1 MAHKVRASEPKNI
14 FAGGREQLLHYAVA
28 LLSVALALGTTLLL
42 NQYLTP
48 TPAAL
53 FFAAVMVSAWY
64 GGLGPGLLATVLS
77 TLAINYFFFKPFYSH
92 NITNLSR
99 LVPLLI
105 FMLAAGLISS
115 LNESRRTAQQKAEA
129 SLKSLRESE
138 ARFGRLTESNIIG
151 VIVADL
157 NGLIIEANDAFLQML
172 NYTSEDLR
180 SGRIRWD
187 EITPPEYIEVSEQA
201 IEELRI
207 TGSCKPFE
215 QEYIRKNGSQVPVL
229 IGFVKQGDRTIIG
242 FVLDLSQRQAALR
255 DRKQAEVAQSILQ
268 MLLEHVPEGI
278 TIAGGP
284 PDFRIIANSK
294 LAQELLGRPG
304 ESLVGMTSSDY
315 VQSYGVFLADGV
327 TRPSPEQLPLYR
339 ATRNGETI
347 RDEECIIERP
357 DGTRITASANV
368 VPIRDSQGQIIG
380 AINCWRDITKRKQM
394 EEALRQRET
403 ELRLITDTLPALIT
417 FVDSEQRYRFNNR
430 TYQEWFGH
438 SAAEVYGKH
447 LWEVVGESAYQ
458 VLRPYVEQVL
468 AGEQVTFESQVL
480 YQDGGTRYI
489 NAIYVPQFNKE
500 GIVEGYAALVT
511 DISEQ
516 QASLRERQQAEEAL
530 RESNERLNFAL
541 QTAELGDW
549 DLDLRNQT
557 VRRSVR
563 HDQIFG
569 YESLLPEW
577 TYDIFLEHVL
587 PEDRPL
593 VDAKFRT
600 ALINQNIWDFECRIR
615 RVDGELRWIWARGHI
630 YHNAQGE
637 AVRMLGL
644 VADISKQQAA
654 LRERKL
660 AEAVLRESEARFRQM
675 ADTAPV
681 LIWMSGTDKL
691 CNYFN
696 KPWLDFAGRTL
707 EQEMGNGWAEG
718 IHPDDF
724 QRCLNTYIN
733 AFDARQK
740 FNIEYRLRHND
751 GEYRWVFDTGVPRFA
766 PTGEFLGY
774 IGSCVDIHDRNLAQE
789 TLRDSEERY
798 RILTE
803 VSPQAIWMGDSKSGI
818 TYCNQYWF
826 NYSGLTME
834 QTAGYGW
841 IDIIHPDDR
850 ERVFKTSMEAVA
862 NATNYEAEIR
872 FRRISDGSYRWH
884 LVRGLPFRDAAGQI
898 IKWVGVA
905 SDIHDRK
912 VAEAAL
918 QQLNEMLEQRIQ
930 ERTAQLEAANKE
942 LESFSYSVSHDLRSP
957 LRHIAGFIEL
967 LQKRH
972 SSTSTL
978 DETSQRYLRI
988 IAETSKQ
995 AGILIDELL
1004 TFSRMGRTEMRYINI
1019 NIEQLVEEIKRDLQI
1034 QIPGRTI
1041 NWHIELLPEVQGD
1054 PSMLRLVLRNLID
1067 NAVKYSQTRNP
1078 TEITVGSTDNE
1089 NEVVFFVQ
1097 DNGVGFNMQYV
1108 HKLFG
1113 VFQRL
1118 HSDPQF
1124 EGTGVGL
1131 ANVQRI
1137 IHRHNGRVWA
1147 DSVVD
1152 NGATFYFS
1160 LPKLSK
1166 KEGE

>member
-1 MAHKVRASEPKNI
+1 MAHQVRASKSKNI
-14 FAGGREQLLHYAVA
+14 FAGSRERLLLHYGIAV
-28 LLSVALALGTTLLL
+28 LSVALALGGTLLL
-42 NQYLTP
+42 NPYLTP
-48 TPAAL
+48 TLAAL
-53 FFAAVMVSAWY
+53 FYVAVMVSAWC

-77 TLAINYFFFKPFYSH
+77 TLAINYFFFKPLDPQ

-99 LVPLLI
+99 LVPLVVFILT
-105 FMLAAGLISS
+105 AVLISS

-151 VIVADL
+151 VLVADL
-157 NGLIIEANDAFLQML
+157 NGLIMEANDAFLQML
-172 NYTSEDLR
+172 NYTREDLR
-180 SGRIRWD
+180 SGRIRWG
-187 EITPPEYIEVSEQA
+187 EITPLEYIEVSERA

-207 TGSCKPFE
+207 TGSCQPFE
-215 QEYIRKNGSQVPVL
+215 QEYIRKDGFQFPVL
-229 IGFVKQGDRTIIG
+229 IGFAKQGDRTIIG
-242 FVLDLSQRQAALR
+242 FVLDLSQRLH

-278 TIAGGP
+278 TIAGGSP
-284 PDFRIIANSK
+284 HFPIIANSK
-294 LAQELLGRPG
+294 LAQELLGRPD
-304 ESLVGMTSSDY
+304 ESLVGMTSSNY

-327 TRPSPEQLPLYR
+327 TRLPLEQLPLYR
-339 ATRNGETI
+339 ATRYGETI

-357 DGTRITASANV
+357 DGTRITAIANV
-368 VPIRDSQGQIIG
+368 VTIRDFQGQIIG
-380 AINCWRDITKRKQM
+380 AIDCWRDITNRKQM

-403 ELRLITDTLPALIT
+403 ELRLITDTLPVLIS

-430 TYQEWFGH
+430 AYQEWFGH
-438 SAAEVYGKH
+438 SATEVYGKH
-447 LWEVVGESAYQ
+447 LSEVLGEAAYEVV
-458 VLRPYVEQVL
+458 RPYVERVL
-468 AGEQVTFESQVL
+468 AGEQVTYESQVP
-480 YQDGGTRYI
+480 YKDAGTRYI
-489 NAIYVPQFNKE
+489 RAICVPQFNQQ
-500 GIVEGYAALVT
+500 GTVEGYAALIT

-516 QASLRERQQAEEAL
+516 QQA
-530 RESNERLNFAL
+530 
-541 QTAELGDW
+541 
-549 DLDLRNQT
+549 
-557 VRRSVR
+557 
-563 HDQIFG
+563 
-569 YESLLPEW
+569 
-577 TYDIFLEHVL
+577 
-587 PEDRPL
+587 
-593 VDAKFRT
+593 K
-600 ALINQNIWDFECRIR
+600 
-615 RVDGELRWIWARGHI
+615 
-630 YHNAQGE
+630 
-637 AVRMLGL
+637 
-644 VADISKQQAA
+644 AA
-654 LRERKL
+654 
-660 AEAVLRESEARFRQM
+660 LRESEARFRHL

-696 KPWLDFAGRTL
+696 KPWLDFTGRTL

-718 IHPDDF
+718 VHPDDF
-724 QRCLNTYIN
+724 QRCLDTYTN
-733 AFDARQK
+733 AFDVRQK
-740 FNIEYRLRHND
+740 FQMEYRLRRND
-751 GEYRWVFDTGVPRFA
+751 GEYRWLFDTGVPRFA

-774 IGSCVDIHDRNLAQE
+774 IGSCVDIHDRNLAE
-789 TLRDSEERY
+789 ATLRDSEERY

-803 VSPQAIWMGDSKSGI
+803 VSPQAIWMGDSDSGI

-826 NYSGLTME
+826 DYSGLTME

-841 IDIIHPDDR
+841 IDIIHPDDCDH
-850 ERVFKTSMEAVA
+850 VFKTSMQAVTK
-862 NATNYEAEIR
+862 ATNYEVEIR
-872 FRRISDGSYRWH
+872 FRRVSDGSYRWH
-884 LVRGLPFRDAAGQI
+884 IVRGLPFRDAAGQI

-918 QQLNEMLEQRIQ
+918 QQLNEVLEQRIQ
-930 ERTAQLEAANKE
+930 ERTFQLEAANKE

-972 SSTSTL
+972 SSTNIL
-978 DETSQRYLRI
+978 DETSQRYLKI
-988 IAETSKQ
+988 IAETTKQ

-1019 NIEQLVEEIKRDLQI
+1019 NMEQLVEEIKRDLQT
-1034 QIPGRTI
+1034 QTPGRAI
-1041 NWHIELLPEVQGD
+1041 NWQIKPLPEVQAD

-1067 NAVKYSQTRNP
+1067 NAVKYTQTRNL
-1078 TEITVGSTDNE
+1078 TEITVGSINKE

-1097 DNGVGFNMQYV
+1097 DNGVGFNMQYI

-1118 HSDPQF
+1118 HSEPQF

-1147 DSVVD
+1147 EAIVDS
-1152 NGATFYFS
+1152 GATFYFS

>member
-1 MAHKVRASEPKNI
+1 MAHKVRASKPKNI
-14 FAGGREQLLHYAVA
+14 FAGSREQLLHYAVA
-28 LLSVALALGTTLLL
+28 LLSVALALGATLLL
-42 NQYLTP
+42 NPYLIS

-53 FFAAVMVSAWY
+53 FYVAVMVSAWY
-64 GGLGPGLLATVLS
+64 GGLGPGLVATVLS
-77 TLAINYFFFKPFYSH
+77 TLAINYFFFKPFDPH

-99 LVPLLI
+99 LIPLVVFI
-105 FMLAAGLISS
+105 LAAGLISS

-151 VIVADL
+151 VIVANL
-157 NGLIIEANDAFLQML
+157 NGSIIEANDAFLQML
-172 NYTSEDLR
+172 NYTREDLR
-180 SGRIRWD
+180 SGKIRWG
-187 EITPPEYIEVSEQA
+187 EITPPEYIEVSERA

-215 QEYIRKNGSQVPVL
+215 QEYIRKDGSQVPVL
-229 IGFVKQGDRTIIG
+229 IGFAKQGDRTIIG

-255 DRKQAEVAQSILQ
+255 ERKQAEVAQSILQ

-278 TIAGGP
+278 TITDGP
-284 PDFRIIANSK
+284 PDFPIIANSK

-304 ESLVGMTSSDY
+304 ESLVGMTSGDY
-315 VQSYGVFLADGV
+315 VQSIGLFLADGV
-327 TRPSPEQLPLYR
+327 TRPTLEQLPLYR
-339 ATRNGETI
+339 ATRYGETI

-357 DGTRITASANV
+357 DGTRITAIANV
-368 VPIRDSQGQIIG
+368 VPIQDFQGQIIG
-380 AINCWRDITKRKQM
+380 AIDCWRDITNRKQM

-403 ELRLITDTLPALIT
+403 ELRLITDTLPVLIS

-430 TYQEWFGH
+430 AYQEWFGH
-438 SAAEVYGKH
+438 STAEVYGKY
-447 LWEVVGESAYQ
+447 LWEVLGESAYE

-468 AGEQVTFESQVL
+468 AGEQVTFESQVP
-480 YQDGGTRYI
+480 YKDGGTRYI

-500 GIVEGYAALVT
+500 GTVEGYAALIT
-511 DISEQ
+511 
-516 QASLRERQQAEEAL
+516 
-530 RESNERLNFAL
+530 
-541 QTAELGDW
+541 
-549 DLDLRNQT
+549 
-557 VRRSVR
+557 
-563 HDQIFG
+563 
-569 YESLLPEW
+569 
-577 TYDIFLEHVL
+577 
-587 PEDRPL
+587 
-593 VDAKFRT
+593 
-600 ALINQNIWDFECRIR
+600 
-615 RVDGELRWIWARGHI
+615 
-630 YHNAQGE
+630 
-637 AVRMLGL
+637 
-644 VADISKQQAA
+644 DISKQQAA
-654 LRERKL
+654 LRDRNQ
-660 AEAVLRESEARFRQM
+660 AEAALRESEARFRQM

-681 LIWMSGTDKL
+681 LVWMSGTDKL

-696 KPWLDFAGRTL
+696 KPWLDFTGRTL

-718 IHPDDF
+718 VHPDDL
-724 QRCLNTYIN
+724 QRCLDTYIN
-733 AFDARQK
+733 AFDARQNFK
-740 FNIEYRLRHND
+740 MEYRLRHND

-774 IGSCVDIHDRNLAQE
+774 IGSCVDIHDRNLAEE

-803 VSPQAIWMGDSKSGI
+803 VSPQAIWMGDRDGGI
-818 TYCNQYWF
+818 SYCNQYWF
-826 NYSGLTME
+826 DYSGLTME
-834 QTAGYGW
+834 QTSGYGW

-850 ERVFKTSMEAVA
+850 DRVFKTSIEAVA

-872 FRRISDGSYRWH
+872 FRRVSDGSYRWH
-884 LVRGLPFRDAAGQI
+884 IVRGLPFRDAAGQI
-898 IKWVGVA
+898 IKWVGIA

-972 SSTSTL
+972 SSTTTL
-978 DETSQRYLRI
+978 DEASQRYLKI

-1019 NIEQLVEEIKRDLQI
+1019 NMEQLVEEIKRDLQI
-1034 QIPGRTI
+1034 QTRKRTI
-1041 NWHIELLPEVQGD
+1041 NWHIESLPEVQGD

-1078 TEITVGSTDNE
+1078 AEITVGSTENE

-1118 HSDPQF
+1118 HSDPKF

-1147 DSVVD
+1147 ESVVD
-1152 NGATFYFS
+1152 SGATFYFS
-1160 LPKLSK
+1160 LPKLLK

>member
-1 MAHKVRASEPKNI
+1 MAHQVRASKSKNI
-14 FAGGREQLLHYAVA
+14 FAGSRELLLHYVIA
-28 LLSVALALGTTLLL
+28 LLSVALALGATLLL
-42 NQYLTP
+42 KTYLTP

-77 TLAINYFFFKPFYSH
+77 TLAINYFFFKPVYSL
-92 NITNLSR
+92 NIININF
-99 LVPLLI
+99 LVPLLV
-105 FMLAAGLISS
+105 FMLTAGLISL
-115 LNESRRTAQQKAEA
+115 LNESRRIAQRKAEA

-151 VIVADL
+151 VLVADL
-157 NGLIIEANDAFLQML
+157 NGLIMEANHAFLQML
-172 NYTSEDLR
+172 NYTHEDLR
-180 SGRIRWD
+180 SGRIRWG
-187 EITPPEYIEVSEQA
+187 EITPPEYIEVSERA

-207 TGSCKPFE
+207 TGSCQPFE
-215 QEYIRKNGSQVPVL
+215 QEYIRKDGSQVPVL

-242 FVLDLSQRQAALR
+242 FVLDLSEQQAALREQQAALR
-255 DRKQAEVAQSILQ
+255 DRKQAEVSQSILQ

-278 TIAGGP
+278 TITDGP
-284 PDFRIIANSK
+284 PDFQIIANSK
-294 LAQELLGRPG
+294 LAQELLGRPD
-304 ESLVGMTSSDY
+304 ESLVGMTSGNY
-315 VQSYGVFLADGV
+315 VQSIGLFLTDGV
-327 TRPSPEQLPLYR
+327 TRLTLEQLPLYR
-339 ATRNGETI
+339 ATRYGETI

-357 DGTRITASANV
+357 DGTRITAIANV
-368 VPIRDSQGQIIG
+368 VPVRDSQGQIIG
-380 AINCWRDITKRKQM
+380 AINCWRDITNRKRI

-403 ELRLITDTLPALIT
+403 ELRLITDTLPVLIS

-430 TYQEWFGH
+430 AYEEWFGH
-438 SAAEVYGKH
+438 STAEVYGKH
-447 LWEVVGESAYQ
+447 LWEVLGESAYE
-458 VLRPYVEQVL
+458 VVRPYVERVL
-468 AGEQVTFESQVL
+468 AGEQVTYESQVP
-480 YQDGGTRYI
+480 YKDAGTRYI
-489 NAIYVPQFNKE
+489 NAICVPQLNQQ
-500 GIVEGYAALVT
+500 GTVEGYAALIT

-516 QASLRERQQAEEAL
+516 QQA
-530 RESNERLNFAL
+530 
-541 QTAELGDW
+541 
-549 DLDLRNQT
+549 
-557 VRRSVR
+557 
-563 HDQIFG
+563 
-569 YESLLPEW
+569 
-577 TYDIFLEHVL
+577 
-587 PEDRPL
+587 
-593 VDAKFRT
+593 K
-600 ALINQNIWDFECRIR
+600 
-615 RVDGELRWIWARGHI
+615 
-630 YHNAQGE
+630 
-637 AVRMLGL
+637 
-644 VADISKQQAA
+644 AA
-654 LRERKL
+654 
-660 AEAVLRESEARFRQM
+660 LRESEARFRHL

-681 LIWMSGTDKL
+681 LVWMSGTDKL

-696 KPWLDFAGRTL
+696 KPWLDFTGRTL

-718 IHPDDF
+718 VHPDDF
-724 QRCLNTYIN
+724 QRCLDTYTN

-740 FNIEYRLRHND
+740 FQMEYRLRRND
-751 GEYRWVFDTGVPRFA
+751 GEYRWLFDTGVPRFA

-803 VSPQAIWMGDSKSGI
+803 VSPQAIWMGDSRSGI
-818 TYCNQYWF
+818 TYCNQYWLD
-826 NYSGLTME
+826 YSGLTME

-841 IDIIHPDDR
+841 IDIIHPNDR
-850 ERVFKTSMEAVA
+850 DRVFKTSMQAVTK
-862 NATNYEAEIR
+862 ATNYEAEIR
-872 FRRISDGSYRWH
+872 FRRVSDGSYRWH
-884 LVRGLPFRDAAGQI
+884 IVRGLPFRDAAGQI

-972 SSTSTL
+972 SSTTIL
-978 DETSQRYLRI
+978 DETSQRYLKI

-1004 TFSRMGRTEMRYINI
+1004 TFSRMGRTEMRYIDI
-1019 NIEQLVEEIKRDLQI
+1019 NMEQLVEEIKRDLEI

-1041 NWHIELLPEVQGD
+1041 NWHIESLPEVQGD

-1067 NAVKYSQTRNP
+1067 NAVKYTQTRNP

-1118 HSDPQF
+1118 HSEPQF

-1147 DSVVD
+1147 EAIVDS
-1152 NGATFYFS
+1152 GATFYFS

-1166 KEGE
+1166 KEGNERT

>member
-1 MAHKVRASEPKNI
+1 MAHKVRASEPKKI
-14 FAGGREQLLHYAVA
+14 FTGSREQLLHYGIA
-28 LLSVALALGTTLLL
+28 LLSVALALGVTLLL
-42 NQYLTP
+42 KAYLTL

-53 FFAAVMVSAWY
+53 FYVAVMVSAWY
-64 GGLGPGLLATVLS
+64 GGLVPGLLATVLS
-77 TLAINYFFFKPFYSH
+77 TLAINYFFFKPLYSH
-92 NITNLSR
+92 NITNLS
-99 LVPLLI
+99 LVPLVVFI
-105 FMLAAGLISS
+105 LAAGLISS
-115 LNESRRTAQQKAEA
+115 LNESRRTAQRKAEA

-157 NGLIIEANDAFLQML
+157 NGLIIEANDAFLEML
-172 NYTSEDLR
+172 NYTREDLR
-180 SGRIRWD
+180 SGRIRWG
-187 EITPPEYIEVSEQA
+187 EITPPEYIEVSERA

-215 QEYIRKNGSQVPVL
+215 QEYIRKDGSQVTVL
-229 IGFVKQGDRTIIG
+229 IGFAKQGDRTIIG

-255 DRKQAEVAQSILQ
+255 ERKQAEVSQSILQ

-304 ESLVGMTSSDY
+304 ESLVGMTSGDY

-327 TRPSPEQLPLYR
+327 TRPTPEQLPLYR
-339 ATRNGETI
+339 ATRDGETI

-368 VPIRDSQGQIIG
+368 VPIRDFQGQIIG
-380 AINCWRDITKRKQM
+380 AINCWRDITNRKRI

-403 ELRLITDTLPALIT
+403 ELRLITDTLPVLIS

-430 TYQEWFGH
+430 AYQQWFGH
-438 SAAEVYGKH
+438 PAAEVYGKH
-447 LWEVVGESAYQ
+447 LWEVLGESAYQ
-458 VLRPYVEQVL
+458 VVRPYVEQVL
-468 AGEQVTFESQVL
+468 AGEQVTFESQVP

-489 NAIYVPQFNKE
+489 NAIYVPQFNNQ
-500 GIVEGYAALVT
+500 GTVEGYAALIT

-516 QASLRERQQAEEAL
+516 QAAL
-530 RESNERLNFAL
+530 RDVCD
-541 QTAELGDW
+541 ELR
-549 DLDLRNQT
+549 LRNQ
-557 VRRSVR
+557 
-563 HDQIFG
+563 
-569 YESLLPEW
+569 
-577 TYDIFLEHVL
+577 
-587 PEDRPL
+587 
-593 VDAKFRT
+593 
-600 ALINQNIWDFECRIR
+600 
-615 RVDGELRWIWARGHI
+615 
-630 YHNAQGE
+630 
-637 AVRMLGL
+637 
-644 VADISKQQAA
+644 
-654 LRERKL
+654 
-660 AEAVLRESEARFRQM
+660 AEAALRESEARFRQM

-681 LIWMSGTDKL
+681 LIWMSSTDKL

-696 KPWLDFAGRTL
+696 KHWLDFTGRTL
-707 EQEMGNGWAEG
+707 KQEMGNGWAEG
-718 IHPDDF
+718 VHPDDF
-724 QRCLNTYIN
+724 QRCLDTYTN
-733 AFDARQK
+733 SFDARQNFK
-740 FNIEYRLRHND
+740 MEYRLRRND
-751 GEYRWVFDTGVPRFA
+751 GEYRWLLDTGVPRFA

-774 IGSCVDIHDRNLAQE
+774 IGSCVDIHDRNLAEE

-803 VSPQAIWMGDSKSGI
+803 VSPQAIWMGNSDGGI

-826 NYSGLTME
+826 DYSGLTME

-841 IDIIHPDDR
+841 IDIIHPHDR
-850 ERVFKTSMEAVA
+850 DRVFKTSMQAVTK
-862 NATNYEAEIR
+862 ATNYEAEIR
-872 FRRISDGSYRWH
+872 FRRVSDGSYRWH
-884 LVRGLPFRDAAGQI
+884 IVRGLPFRDASGQI
-898 IKWVGVA
+898 IKWVGIA

-972 SSTSTL
+972 SSTSPL
-978 DETSQRYLRI
+978 DETSQRYLKI

-1019 NIEQLVEEIKRDLQI
+1019 NMEQLVEDIKRDLQI

-1041 NWHIELLPEVQGD
+1041 NWHIESLPEVQGD
-1054 PSMLRLVLRNLID
+1054 PSMMRLVLRNLID
-1067 NAVKYSQTRNP
+1067 NAVKYTQTRNP
-1078 TEITVGSTDNE
+1078 AEITVGSTDNE

-1147 DSVVD
+1147 EAIVDS
-1152 NGATFYFS
+1152 GATFYFS
-1160 LPKLSK
+1160 VPKLSK

>member
-1 MAHKVRASEPKNI
+1 MAHKVRASEPKKI
-14 FAGGREQLLHYAVA
+14 FAGSREQLLHYGIA
-28 LLSVALALGTTLLL
+28 LVSFALALGATLLVKA
-42 NQYLTP
+42 YLTP

-53 FFAAVMVSAWY
+53 FYVAVMVSAWY
-64 GGLGPGLLATVLS
+64 GGLGPGLLATILS
-77 TLAINYFFFKPFYSH
+77 SLAINYFFFKPFEPH

-99 LVPLLI
+99 LVPLVVFI
-105 FMLAAGLISS
+105 LAAGLISS
-115 LNESRRTAQQKAEA
+115 LNESRRTAQRKAEA

-151 VIVADL
+151 VIVANL
-157 NGLIIEANDAFLQML
+157 NGSIIEANDAFLQML
-172 NYTSEDLR
+172 NYTREDLR
-180 SGRIRWD
+180 SGRIRWG

-215 QEYIRKNGSQVPVL
+215 QEYIRKDGSQVPVL
-229 IGFVKQGDRTIIG
+229 IGFAKQGDRTIIG
-242 FVLDLSQRQAALR
+242 FVLDLSERQAALR
-255 DRKQAEVAQSILQ
+255 ERKQAEVSKSILQ

-304 ESLVGMTSSDY
+304 ESLVGMTSGDY

-327 TRPSPEQLPLYR
+327 THLTLEQLPLYR
-339 ATRNGETI
+339 ATRYGETI

-357 DGTRITASANV
+357 DGTRITAIANV
-368 VPIRDSQGQIIG
+368 VPVRDFQGQIIG
-380 AINCWRDITKRKQM
+380 AINCWRDITNRKRM

-403 ELRLITDTLPALIT
+403 ELRLITDTLPVLIS

-430 TYQEWFGH
+430 AYQEWFGH

-447 LWEVVGESAYQ
+447 LWDVMGEPAYEVV
-458 VLRPYVEQVL
+458 RPYVERVL
-468 AGEQVTFESQVL
+468 AGEQVTYETEVP
-480 YQDGGTRYI
+480 YKDAGTRYI
-489 NAIYVPQFNKE
+489 HAICVPQFNQQ
-500 GIVEGYAALVT
+500 GTVEGYAALVT
-511 DISEQ
+511 DISE
-516 QASLRERQQAEEAL
+516 
-530 RESNERLNFAL
+530 
-541 QTAELGDW
+541 
-549 DLDLRNQT
+549 
-557 VRRSVR
+557 
-563 HDQIFG
+563 
-569 YESLLPEW
+569 
-577 TYDIFLEHVL
+577 
-587 PEDRPL
+587 
-593 VDAKFRT
+593 K
-600 ALINQNIWDFECRIR
+600 
-615 RVDGELRWIWARGHI
+615 
-630 YHNAQGE
+630 
-637 AVRMLGL
+637 
-644 VADISKQQAA
+644 QAA
-654 LRERKL
+654 LRDVCDELRL
-660 AEAVLRESEARFRQM
+660 RNQAEAALRESEARFRQM

-696 KPWLDFAGRTL
+696 KPWLDFTGRTL

-718 IHPDDF
+718 VHPDDF
-724 QRCLNTYIN
+724 QRCLNTYVN
-733 AFDARQK
+733 AFDARQNFK
-740 FNIEYRLRHND
+740 MEYRLRRND
-751 GEYRWVFDTGVPRFA
+751 CEYRWLLDTGVPRFA

-774 IGSCVDIHDRNLAQE
+774 IGSCVDIHDRNLAEE

-803 VSPQAIWMGDSKSGI
+803 VSPQAIWMGDSLSGI

-826 NYSGLTME
+826 DYSGLTME

-841 IDIIHPDDR
+841 IDIIHPNDR
-850 ERVFKTSMEAVA
+850 DRVFKTSMQAVTK
-862 NATNYEAEIR
+862 ATKYEAEIR
-872 FRRISDGSYRWH
+872 FRRVSDGSYRWH
-884 LVRGLPFRDAAGQI
+884 IVRGLPFRDAAGQI

-905 SDIHDRK
+905 SDIDDRK

-1019 NIEQLVEEIKRDLQI
+1019 NMEQLVEDIKRDLQI
-1034 QIPGRTI
+1034 QTPGRTI
-1041 NWHIELLPEVQGD
+1041 NWHIESLPEVQAD

-1078 TEITVGSTDNE
+1078 TEITVGSTENE

-1147 DSVVD
+1147 EAIVDS
-1152 NGATFYFS
+1152 GATFYFS
-1160 LPKLSK
+1160 LPKLPK